1 MIQPTQSVELP
12 SKGDKKE
19 KIHEKIKHA
28 LSLIDQSFGTSV
40 QLYVKDETGN
50 KDLMKQ
56 LLYIEQELRDI
67 QKLVDETK

>member
-1 MIQPTQSVELP
+1 MQSNQSALSL
-12 SKGDKKE
+12 SKGDKEE

-28 LSLIDQSFGTSV
+28 LALIDQSFGTSV

-67 QKLVDETK
+67 QKLVDGTK

>member
-1 MIQPTQSVELP
+1 MKPNQSVELL
-12 SKGDKKE
+12 SKGDTKE

-28 LSLIDQSFGTSV
+28 LALIDQSFGTSV

-67 QKLVDETK
+67 QKLVDEPK